1 MNSTTLLIYT
11 LLVSMLLLIQAPA
24 GESTF
29 LLLACLYRLNI
40 CPFRTTTTTAA
51 PTTTS

>member
-11 LLVSMLLLIQAPA
+11 LLVSMLLLLQAPA

-29 LLLACLYRLNI
+29 LLIACLYRLNI
-40 CPFRTTTTTAA
+40 CPFRTTTTTVG
-51 PTTTS
+51 TTSSR